1 MKSTPRAMTSGY
13 ATAELAARWE
23 EMLGDPDDDAQVFS
37 YARCLE
43 LDDREEFPEQICA
56 ELDRLGLASFY
67 VPDEF
72 GGSLRGFDD
81 AAALIR
87 VVARRDLTVAIAH
100 AKTFLGAAPVW
111 VSHRSDQSAA
121 VARSIMLGERL
132 ALALTEAD
140 HGSDLLSTETL
151 LSTVGA
157 QFILTGTK
165 WMINNATRAEV
176 ITVLARTDIQ
186 PGVPNLSLV
195 LVDKREL
202 VREAYQCLPKIRL
215 HGIRGADISGI
226 AFHDAIVGRDR
237 IVGSFGRGVDAV
249 LRAFQLT
256 RTACAALSL
265 GAADQ
270 AIDLAWRFC
279 RDREM
284 YGARLIDI
292 PLTRRTL
299 GIGLARRFVAEAVVT
314 LSCRAANTLT
324 AEMSVVSAVVKS
336 LVPTL
341 VDELI
346 GEMGELLGARAFL
359 LNVFAGGRF
368 QKVERDHRIVSI
380 FDGSVAV
387 NQNYL
392 VNQFPRLGRGFEQGR
407 VDADGLANA
416 ADLSVRLPPLDYRR
430 LTLLSRAGCSV
441 TQSLPDLVR
450 NVRALREDGV
460 VEPVLVSL
468 AEIVARET
476 ARLHEELRHWRVTT
490 SELPAQAFDL
500 ARRYEWCY
508 AGAACLAMWIHNRA
522 RVVSDADAFLWQD
535 GSWMVAALTLVV
547 DRLTGTASNPAVFE
561 QLVDKVSAANR
572 NATVSIIPTRLDGAA
587 D

>member
-1 MKSTPRAMTSGY
+1 
-13 ATAELAARWE
+13 
-23 EMLGDPDDDAQVFS
+23 MLGDPDDDAQVFS

-43 LDDREEFPEQICA
+43 LDDREEFPDQMCA

-67 VPDEF
+67 VPDRF
-72 GGSLRGFDD
+72 GGSLTGFDD

-87 VVARRDLTVAIAH
+87 LVARRDLTVAIAH

-111 VSHRSDQSAA
+111 VSHRPDQAAA
-121 VARSIMLGERL
+121 VARSIMHGERL
-132 ALALTEAD
+132 ALALTEPG

-151 LSTVGA
+151 LSTVGT
-157 QFILTGTK
+157 QFMLKGTK
-165 WMINNATRAEV
+165 WMINNATRAEM
-176 ITVLARTDIQ
+176 ITVLARTGIQ
-186 PGVPNLSLV
+186 PDVPNLTLV

-202 VREAYQCLPKIRL
+202 AREAYQCLPKIAL

-226 AFHDAIVGRDR
+226 AFHDAIIERDR
-237 IVGSFGRGVDAV
+237 VVGSIGHGLDAV

-279 RDREM
+279 QGREI

-292 PLTRRTL
+292 PLTKRTL

-324 AEMSVVSAVVKS
+324 GEMSVVSAVVKS
-336 LVPTL
+336 FVPTL

-368 QKVERDHRIVSI
+368 QKVERDHRIVGI

-392 VNQFPRLGRGFEQGR
+392 VNQFPRLGRGFERGR
-407 VDADGLANA
+407 VDVDGLANA
-416 ADLSVRLPPLDYRR
+416 ADLGAPLPPLDYRK
-430 LTLLSRAGCSV
+430 LTLVSRIGCSI

-450 NVRALREDGV
+450 SVRELRETGE
-460 VEPVLVSL
+460 VEPIVVSL
-468 AEIVARET
+468 AEIVSDET
-476 ARLHEELRHWRVTT
+476 TRLHEQLRHWRVATG
-490 SELPAQAFDL
+490 ELPAQAFGM
-500 ARRYEWCY
+500 AQRYEWCY
-508 AGAACLAMWIHNRA
+508 AGAACLAMWIHNRP
-522 RVVSDADAFLWQD
+522 RVVSDVGAFLWQD
-535 GSWMVAALTLVV
+535 GSWLVAALTLVV
-547 DRLTGTASNPAVFE
+547 EQLLGTTTNPVVFE
-561 QLVDKVSAANR
+561 QLVDKVDAASR
-572 NATVSIIPTRLDGAA
+572 NAMVSMIPTRLDGVA